1 MRNSVIAAGLALILA
16 SGCVST
22 GRDFNAAWVSR
33 IEKNKTTRTRI
44 QSWFGYPYMTG
55 VDDGDEAWTYNFTKV
70 SASGQT
76 LTKTL
81 YVIFD
86 DNGVV
91 KSYTFS
97 TSFPE
102 EMSVLSE

>member
-1 MRNSVIAAGLALILA
+1 MIIAGLTFALA
-16 SGCVST
+16 AGCVST
-22 GRDFNAAWVSR
+22 GRDFNVAQVSR
-33 IEKNKTTRTRI
+33 IERNKTTQSHI
-44 QSWFGYPYMTG
+44 QLWFGYPYMTG

-81 YVIFD
+81 YIIFD
-86 DNGVV
+86 DNSVV

-102 EMSVLSE
+102 EMSVPRR